1 MSNALNQERLINV
14 LLGPHVSE
22 KTSNVAEQSNQI
34 TFKVRVDSTKAQ
46 IKQAVEMM
54 FDVSVEGVQVINTKG
69 KSKRFG
75 QIKGK
80 REDWKKAYV
89 TLAEGQDIDF
99 IGAE

>member
-22 KTSNVAEQSNQI
+22 KTSNIAEQANQI
-34 TFKVRVDSTKAQ
+34 TFKVRVDSTKAE
-46 IKQAVEMM
+46 IKKAVEMM
-54 FDVSVEGVQVINTKG
+54 FDVNVEGVQVVNTKG

-75 QIKGK
+75 QTMGRRK
-80 REDWKKAYV
+80 DWKKAYV